1 MKLLLD
7 ESIPRQL
14 GRYFPGG
21 FEVRTV
27 SRIGAAGLD
36 NGDLS
41 RQAAA
46 DGFEALIT
54 ADRNIKYQQDL
65 DNLPIPVV
73 VLAAYRTRVQDLE
86 PLVPRVVEVLVRE
99 PTNRTYRIS
108 ERGT

>member
-1 MKLLLD
+1 M
-7 ESIPRQL
+7 
-14 GRYFPGG
+14 
-21 FEVRTV
+21 

-54 ADRNIKYQQDL
+54 ADRNIEYQQDL
-65 DNLPIPVV
+65 DNLPIPV

-99 PTNRTYRIS
+99 PTNRIYRIS
-108 ERGT
+108 ERET

>member
-1 MKLLLD
+1 M
-7 ESIPRQL
+7 RQL

-27 SRIGAAGLD
+27 SQIGAAGLD
-36 NGDLS
+36 NGDLL

-54 ADRNIKYQQDL
+54 ADRNIEYQQNL

-73 VLAAYRTRVQDLE
+73 VLAPYRTRVQDLE

-99 PTNRTYRIS
+99 PTNRIYRIS

>member
-14 GRYFPGG
+14 GKYFPGG

-27 SRIGAAGLD
+27 SQIGAAGLD
-36 NGDLS
+36 NGALM

-46 DGFEALIT
+46 DGFDALIT
-54 ADRNIKYQQDL
+54 ADRNIEYQQNL
-65 DNLPIPVV
+65 DNLPIPVI
-73 VLAAYRTRVQDLE
+73 VLAAYRTRVQDLG

-99 PTNRTYRIS
+99 PANSVYRIS
-108 ERGT
+108 ERET